1 MNQCVGYYDNVDK
14 YFFVLDFYFD
24 FGFVNDLVIILDF
37 FLVNLVIDM
46 GIDAVED
53 CSEGYSIVNVVL
65 EGGGMLFK

>member
-1 MNQCVGYYDNVDK
+1 M
-14 YFFVLDFYFD
+14 
-24 FGFVNDLVIILDF
+24 VIILDF